1 MPTKKQIE
9 NAKAKLK
16 VVKKPKGNAPK
27 LPNRLQYIIIRVDG
41 RKKADRQMFSDVQE
55 YLRGQKK

>member
-41 RKKADRQMFSDVQE
+41 RKKADRPFDDF
-55 YLRGQKK
+55 